1 VDPASAAA
9 LAANVVQILTAVSDP
24 VVNAIKK
31 RALRKALNKTVARV
45 SLEFVAEFPG
55 AGIAMQASSAPAI
68 AAELRR
74 LLTAGAPLEPQTL
87 INEWMNKGYFE
98 HADADRLATNYTERL
113 HDALIAIDGFRPLM
127 VASATLTIAQRAD
140 EAERRAQR
148 SEEREVARAYFDA
161 ADGYFRSA
169 LSLFAG
175 DEIAAQGS
183 VYDAG
188 SLIERIDLIADWR
201 IKEKFKDL
209 RYDFDDLVEQRYENF
224 VELWE
229 TGADPEALRAS
240 LEEVR
245 LGAVELRRRVKV
257 SYLS

>member
-1 VDPASAAA
+1 MDPASAAA

-113 HDALIAIDGFRPLM
+113 HDALITIDGFRPLM

-140 EAERRAQR
+140 EAERRRKGAKK
-148 SEEREVARAYFDA
+148 REVARAYFDA

-169 LSLFAG
+169 LSLFRRRYRVCQRGTA
-175 DEIAAQGS
+175 EIADNETVARGGRRWMPSCDLQRPRSAQQTGMMFRTNLAEN
-183 VYDAG
+183 AG
-188 SLIERIDLIADWR
+188 ML
-201 IKEKFKDL
+201 
-209 RYDFDDLVEQRYENF
+209 F
-224 VELWE
+224 VLPM
-229 TGADPEALRAS
+229 PERAS
-240 LEEVR
+240 FWMIAILGNDDAKEVFR
-245 LGAVELRRRVKV
+245 D
-257 SYLS
+257 